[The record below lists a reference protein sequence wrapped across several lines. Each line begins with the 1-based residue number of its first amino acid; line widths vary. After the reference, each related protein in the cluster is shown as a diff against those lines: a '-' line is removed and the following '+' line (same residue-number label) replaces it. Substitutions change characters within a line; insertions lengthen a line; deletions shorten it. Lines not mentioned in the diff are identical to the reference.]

1 MGNGLLRL
9 LLKDVGLS
17 SFNFCSHLAFG
28 AVLLHCNPAA
38 GAFNFITQIPG
49 YDSGQLLYPTIIVAC
64 HNLAGIYSNAVIY
77 FHSVSSF

>member
-9 LLKDVGLS
+9 LLKDFGLS

-28 AVLLHCNPAA
+28 AVLLCCNPAA

-49 YDSGQLLYPTIIVAC
+49 CDSGQLLYPTIIVAC
-64 HNLAGIYSNAVIY
+64 DNLAGIYSNAVPN
-77 FHSVSSF
+77 SWL